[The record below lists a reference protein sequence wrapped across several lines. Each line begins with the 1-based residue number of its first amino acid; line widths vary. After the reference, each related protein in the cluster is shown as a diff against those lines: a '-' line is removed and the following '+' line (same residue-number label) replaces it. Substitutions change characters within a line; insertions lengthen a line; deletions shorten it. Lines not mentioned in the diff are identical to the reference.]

1 MLCEVWEPSPQGL
14 ANTASAWTTVA
25 VTDSEL
31 LEAVGPAALCKIW

>member
-1 MLCEVWEPSPQGL
+1 VLCEVWELSPQGL
-14 ANTASAWTTVA
+14 ANTASAWATVA